1 MYNNFYQIN
10 FKSNQIS
17 MQKNHYEMTQS
28 ATAQIEIDFLRDEVK
43 RLRIQSKD
51 VSVAREL
58 LKRNG
63 YYVGNLWT
71 TSDVTMNY
79 NCSDEVAYEV
89 LDKALTNEAT
99 KEQIFLAIDYACD
112 DLEIKKIND

>member
-1 MYNNFYQIN
+1 
-10 FKSNQIS
+10 
-17 MQKNHYEMTQS
+17 MTQS

-63 YYVGNLWT
+63 YY
-71 TSDVTMNY
+71 
-79 NCSDEVAYEV
+79 
-89 LDKALTNEAT
+89 
-99 KEQIFLAIDYACD
+99 EQQPMDYGRCHSE
-112 DLEIKKIND
+112 LQL

>member
-1 MYNNFYQIN
+1 M
-10 FKSNQIS
+10 S
-17 MQKNHYEMTQS
+17 KNHYEMTQS

-63 YYVGNLWT
+63 YYVNNLWT
-71 TSDVTMNY
+71 TGDVTQNY
-79 NCSDEVAYEV
+79 NCSDEVAYDV
-89 LDKALTNEAT
+89 LDKAMSNEAT
-99 KEQIFLAIDYACD
+99 KDQIFFAIDDVCD
-112 DLEIKKIND
+112 DLEIKKLKD

>member
-1 MYNNFYQIN
+1 
-10 FKSNQIS
+10 
-17 MQKNHYEMTQS
+17 MTQS

-63 YYVGNLWT
+63 YYVNNLWT
-71 TSDVTMNY
+71 TGDVTQNY
-79 NCSDEVAYEV
+79 NCSDEVAYDV
-89 LDKALTNEAT
+89 LDKAMSNEAT
-99 KEQIFLAIDYACD
+99 KDQIFFAIDDVCD
-112 DLEIKKIND
+112 DLEIKKLKD